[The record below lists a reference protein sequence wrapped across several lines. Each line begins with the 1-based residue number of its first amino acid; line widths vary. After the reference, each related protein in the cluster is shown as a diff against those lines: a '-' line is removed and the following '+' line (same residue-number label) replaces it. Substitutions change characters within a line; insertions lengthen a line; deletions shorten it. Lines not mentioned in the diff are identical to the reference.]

1 MATDLPFPKS
11 LQERGFDHLPVA
23 ERDDAKVAE
32 EYMPRIHLVFSNLKT
47 WISGVHHGVDPQ
59 HLQAYCNEF
68 TFRFN
73 RRCSALQQ
81 IRRHTRMQ
89 ACTLE
94 GPSTRERFVK
104 VHEPD
109 KHGCWMNECADNRRA
124 CPTCS
129 PSKRECFRCGKP
141 AQNPSLPLCMSCDL
155 DRLER
160 GETAADILKVVA
172 KAKEKT

>member
-1 MATDLPFPKS
+1 MSEPCPECGD
-11 LQERGFDHLPVA
+11 
-23 ERDDAKVAE
+23 
-32 EYMPRIHLVFSNLKT
+32 Y
-47 WISGVHHGVDPQ
+47 
-59 HLQAYCNEF
+59 
-68 TFRFN
+68 RFI
-73 RRCSALQQ
+73 CDSAMGQGIARLTGRK
-81 IRRHTRMQ
+81 I
-89 ACTLE
+89 
-94 GPSTRERFVK
+94 G
-104 VHEPD
+104 

-160 GETAADILKVVA
+160 GEAAADILKVVA